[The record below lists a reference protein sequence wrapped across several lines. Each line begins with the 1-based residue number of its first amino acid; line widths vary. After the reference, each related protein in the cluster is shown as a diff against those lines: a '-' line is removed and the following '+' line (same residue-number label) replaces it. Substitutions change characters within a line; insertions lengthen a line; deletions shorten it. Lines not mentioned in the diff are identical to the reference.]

1 MYGSTSMWCGGGSPT
16 LSARHNR
23 WESNLYAQPTYN
35 DNYKLWVH
43 NCSPFTPVI
52 VKDTLPAY
60 LTCFMG
66 PPVLL
71 DDNLDGN
78 ANQNINTETNLPL
91 VNLDG
96 VQMPLDEAVNQLSS
110 QLIEIESEENYRN
123 LIFQYSTIIENC
135 NLFEDAEVNYW
146 QNIAYVDVHKF
157 ISDFYKFVDYDKTN
171 VNFNAGV
178 EELIS
183 INTSLLENPL
193 IPHYKFVEYSL
204 DIALLNRMR
213 EHYTVSI
220 SQLESL
226 TNELQFAGSESEYDY
241 VQNWLCHIKAEKLAT
256 EGMLTP
262 DEFEFAIENCDLCF
276 SVRNAETSD
285 TINNSDNH
293 YEKAKNDIINHNTEN
308 NFTISPNPNQGS
320 FNIEFANSCLGCEI
334 RIINSIG
341 QLVKSVVVGSD
352 EKTIKI
358 DGLTTGHYKVIC
370 LLNNEIIDTGTVVVK

>member
-1 MYGSTSMWCGGGSPT
+1 
-16 LSARHNR
+16 
-23 WESNLYAQPTYN
+23 
-35 DNYKLWVH
+35 
-43 NCSPFTPVI
+43 
-52 VKDTLPAY
+52 
-60 LTCFMG
+60 
-66 PPVLL
+66 
-71 DDNLDGN
+71 
-78 ANQNINTETNLPL
+78 
-91 VNLDG
+91 
-96 VQMPLDEAVNQLSS
+96 
-110 QLIEIESEENYRN
+110 
-123 LIFQYSTIIENC
+123 
-135 NLFEDAEVNYW
+135 
-146 QNIAYVDVHKF
+146 
-157 ISDFYKFVDYDKTN
+157 DYDKTN

-256 EGMLTP
+256 ERMLTP

-276 SVRNAETSD
+276 SVRNAEASD
-285 TINNSDNH
+285 TISNSDNN
-293 YEKAKNDIINHNTEN
+293 YEKAKNDENDIINGNTKN

-341 QLVKSVVVGSD
+341 QLVKSVAVD
-352 EKTIKI
+352 TDKKTIKI
-358 DGLTTGHYKVIC
+358 DGLTTGHYKIIC
-370 LLNNEIIDTGTVVVK
+370 LLNNKIIDTGTVVVK